1 MVQDV
6 GDPEQVNDKKKR
18 WQLEQEQR
26 EHEFLSVAST
36 PEGRAVLW
44 RILELCG
51 IYSSSFTGD
60 VYHAFLAEGKRGIGL
75 KLLSFFSEL
84 KDEGDDLM
92 FRMMREAKTRQR
104 KGETND

>member
-18 WQLEQEQR
+18 WQLEKEQQ
-26 EHEFLSVAST
+26 EHEFRAVAST

-51 IYSSSFTGD
+51 LYSSSFTGD
-60 VYHAFLAEGKRGIGL
+60 VYHAFLAEGRRDVGL
-75 KLLSFFSEL
+75 KILRLFGEL
-84 KDEGDDLM
+84 KDEGDSLM

-104 KGETND
+104 KGENNV